1 MYKRQEHDETSFSG
15 LQISDNKYHVLG
27 KHKID
32 DLNKQYDFKLELSEE
47 YDTLSG
53 LIVSNIGRIPK
64 NQEIITIKNYE
75 FKIVKI
81 TDNFIEEII
90 LCVIE

>member
-1 MYKRQEHDETSFSG
+1 MF
-15 LQISDNKYHVLG
+15 
-27 KHKID
+27 
-32 DLNKQYDFKLELSEE
+32 DLNKEYNFRLETSEE

-53 LIVSNIGRIPK
+53 FIISHIGRIPK
-64 NQEIITIKNYE
+64 NQEIISINNYE